1 MKKFKSAEEMEN
13 YLLLLQEEAKKSN
26 VRMAELE
33 KEIEELKKR
42 INDEE
47 NRETDI
53 DEFFFGGRTEEPEPE

>member
-33 KEIEELKKR
+33 REIEELKRR
-42 INDEE
+42 INDE
-47 NRETDI
+47 NGETDI
-53 DEFFFGGRTEEPEPE
+53 DKFFFGGEAEEPESE